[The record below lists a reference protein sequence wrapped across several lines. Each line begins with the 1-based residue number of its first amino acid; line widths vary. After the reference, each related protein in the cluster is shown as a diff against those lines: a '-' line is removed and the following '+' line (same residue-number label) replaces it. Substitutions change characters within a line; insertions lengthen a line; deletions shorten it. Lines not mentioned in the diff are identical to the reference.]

1 MKIIAFSGVDGSGK
15 STQKELTKEYLES
28 AGYKLAYFHATEFS
42 LANRISRKARKE
54 KSFTPGSTPAV
65 TKASFPSILFRIAFL
80 TIDGIRFF
88 FYKIKL
94 KRRHI
99 DYLVTDR
106 FFQDS
111 LINIVYLSKNPLIL
125 LKVIFLS
132 WILPKPTRAFY
143 LQLSAEDILKRD
155 RVPEQGMDYLKE
167 KIEIYNNPP
176 FAWSVQVL
184 DATQTPD
191 AIHLSVV
198 ESLRDI

>member
-15 STQKELTKEYLES
+15 STQKELTKKYLEDT
-28 AGYKLAYFHATEFS
+28 GYQVAYFHATEFS
-42 LANRISRKARKE
+42 LANRILRKE

-65 TKASFPSILFRIAFL
+65 TEASFFSILTRIFFL
-80 TIDGIRFF
+80 FLDGLRFF
-88 FYKIKL
+88 FYKIQL
-94 KRRHI
+94 KRQHV

-132 WILPKPTRAFY
+132 WLLPKPSQTFY
-143 LQLSAEDILKRD
+143 LQLSPEDILKRD
-155 RVPEQGMDYLKE
+155 LVPEQGIEYLKD

-176 FAWSVQVL
+176 FTWNPYIL
-184 DATQTPD
+184 DATQSPD
-191 AIHLSVV
+191 DIHLSVI
-198 ESLRDI
+198 ESIRNI